1 MAETQLQSS
10 SRTTWLFEKRKTV
23 YVGLGQMA
31 KWRDLQGVPVGPWVV
46 RCLGEIFIR
55 PYCANQT
62 ILHKLTSPIQRRT
75 HKGKDTTIYITGG
88 VSTMISKRH
97 FYHKDQV
104 TKMQRKHWLICRK
117 QARQEFGILCYPKSW
132 KATLAQSV
140 WSFNA
145 TVSWLAEHKL
155 VWIFRRRTPSAD
167 IIFFLDTKFTVV
179 DFVLL
184 DFELASARLERQYV
198 VWKMVR

>member
-1 MAETQLQSS
+1 MVETQLQSS
-10 SRTTWLFEKRKTV
+10 WRTTWLFEKRKTL

-88 VSTMISKRH
+88 VSTKISKRH

-104 TKMQRKHWLICRK
+104 TKMQRKHWLICRSK
-117 QARQEFGILCYPKSW
+117 HDKNSEFFFIPK
-132 KATLAQSV
+132 V
-140 WSFNA
+140 
-145 TVSWLAEHKL
+145 
-155 VWIFRRRTPSAD
+155 
-167 IIFFLDTKFTVV
+167 
-179 DFVLL
+179 
-184 DFELASARLERQYV
+184 ERQRLPNQFDPSMQRYLD
-198 VWKMVR
+198 WLSTN